1 VFYKCTC
8 LIICLKERKT
18 INCNPTPLKTGFVL
32 YLGHKQKT
40 YITSYNNDYNINQD
54 NRHFI
59 HGILFPYLC
68 RCHCFPFILTI
79 KFYLFFLLCWKCFI
93 YWDFFFICSSI
104 CKMFENILTF
114 NYKLIKKI
122 KRKGI
127 KQERERKYIVQKT
140 KKKKHCF
147 LHLNLHIFLKFYVL
161 ILFFF
166 HVLVLKCRDIRKKNN
181 RKIKGEKKE
190 STNIFEP

>member
-1 VFYKCTC
+1 
-8 LIICLKERKT
+8 
-18 INCNPTPLKTGFVL
+18 
-32 YLGHKQKT
+32 
-40 YITSYNNDYNINQD
+40 
-54 NRHFI
+54 
-59 HGILFPYLC
+59 
-68 RCHCFPFILTI
+68 
-79 KFYLFFLLCWKCFI
+79 
-93 YWDFFFICSSI
+93 
-104 CKMFENILTF
+104 MFENILTF

>member
-8 LIICLKERKT
+8 LIIFLKERKT

-140 KKKKHCF
+140 KKKKTLF
-147 LHLNLHIFLKFYVL
+147 LASQFTHILSLVLKFYVL
-161 ILFFF
+161 ILFFL
-166 HVLVLKCRDIRKKNN
+166 HVLVLKCRDTRKKT
-181 RKIKGEKKE
+181 IEK
-190 STNIFEP
+190 